1 MKVQAI
7 PFTPYD
13 KPDIVDSAESNF
25 GTVPKGSVDEE
36 FVRPLTPPSKD
47 EVKVWKNQCCQLGIY
62 IILDMNH

>member
-47 EVKVWKNQCCQLGIY
+47 EVKV
-62 IILDMNH
+62 

>member
-13 KPDIVDSAESNF
+13 KPDIVDSAESNL
-25 GTVPKGSVDEE
+25 GNVPKGSGDEE

-47 EVKVWKNQCCQLGIY
+47 EIKVWTIQCCQLSISYDFG
-62 IILDMNH
+62 L